1 VLKQQ
6 LQQNI
11 LKSIRID
18 ASVIAVWEALT
29 QPELMKSWMADSEME
44 IVTTWDVS
52 TPIVINVQEV
62 SPKTSFKN
70 SGLVLQFVKEHV
82 LEYSHLSSLSQ
93 LPDQDENY
101 TIITFT
107 SQQEENQTL
116 LKVNLSNFP
125 TESIYKHIDF
135 YWTITLDVLKWFVEG
150 RA

>member
-29 QPELMKSWMADSEME
+29 QPELMKSWMADSEIE

-107 SQQEENQTL
+107 LQQEENQTL

>member
-29 QPELMKSWMADSEME
+29 QPELMKSWMADSEIE

>member
-1 VLKQQ
+1 M
-6 LQQNI
+6 
-11 LKSIRID
+11 
-18 ASVIAVWEALT
+18 IAVWEALT
-29 QPELMKSWMADSEME
+29 QPELMKSWMADSEIE

>member
-107 SQQEENQTL
+107 LQQEENQTL